1 MTFNSRLLTLA
12 KRKRQYKSLLPPVLV
27 MTDEKRLPDPVAV
40 AASIPCSWGLIFR
53 HYGVNDRDNL
63 AKQTAAVCHRRGIVF
78 LIAGD
83 WRLADRVNAN
93 GVHLPEHMTTR
104 QPLAPVQLWR
114 QRGKL
119 VTMSAHGAIRMQKA
133 QHMAAD
139 AVVLS
144 PVEATISHPDVK
156 PLGALR
162 FAALARAIP
171 SPVYALGGITLAQ
184 HKRLQALG
192 AKGIA
197 GIGFLKEL

>member
-1 MTFNSRLLTLA
+1 
-12 KRKRQYKSLLPPVLV
+12 
-27 MTDEKRLPDPVAV
+27 
-40 AASIPCSWGLIFR
+40 
-53 HYGVNDRDNL
+53 
-63 AKQTAAVCHRRGIVF
+63 
-78 LIAGD
+78 
-83 WRLADRVNAN
+83 
-93 GVHLPEHMTTR
+93 
-104 QPLAPVQLWR
+104 
-114 QRGKL
+114 
-119 VTMSAHGAIRMQKA
+119 
-133 QHMAAD
+133 MAAD